1 MRFFSGTFLLAMF
14 LATAPIVSQAQP
26 GMAQQQM
33 QLTAEQKQL
42 VNELQQAQMKFQ
54 ETEAIIRK
62 LEEKTINQ
70 SKSLQ
75 TQRDELDK
83 LVSNKMNSGGYNAKK
98 EAQELQAI
106 MQKYQKAK
114 EKPSQDVIADFQ
126 KRQMKLQ
133 QKQAAAMQDPE
144 VQKAIN
150 DFNDAMMVEAKKID
164 PNTDALLARL
174 KSQIEKVQSIRQ
186 KMQETMVK

>member
-1 MRFFSGTFLLAMF
+1 MSEFIEVLSKESKQDIQKLIDQLQKVAKEVNTINSAFQGVKV
-14 LATAPIVSQAQP
+14 PSQATKEINRTRT
-26 GMAQQQM
+26 ATNK
-33 QLTAEQKQL
+33 LNAEQKEAQRL
-42 VNELQQAQMKFQ
+42 SRNLQAQK
-54 ETEAIIRK
+54 ERLRRAT
-62 LEEKTINQ
+62 
-70 SKSLQ
+70 
-75 TQRDELDK
+75 
-83 LVSNKMNSGGYNAKK
+83 GK